1 MKVAAYARYSSENQR
16 EESIEAQLAAI
27 EEFCR
32 KEGHVIVATYIDRAM
47 SATTDNR
54 PEFLRMIDD
63 AKKGIFEA
71 VVVHKLDRFAR
82 NRYDSAI
89 YKRELKKAGVKLLS
103 VTEKLDDSPESVI
116 LESVLEGMAEY
127 YSKNLAREVM
137 KGLIENAKQAKFNG
151 GIPPLGY
158 DVDKE
163 TQKYV
168 INEKEAAIVRFIFD
182 LYLRDYSYSQI
193 IEELK
198 KKGYKTKRGGNFTK
212 NSLHDLLKNPIYA
225 GYYVY
230 GKGSKKKHR
239 YVDNEHKIIIPN
251 AVPPIISQEEYEK
264 VKAKMAQNA
273 RGPGRYKAVHEYIF
287 SGLLKC
293 GYCGDNLIGLQSGG
307 NQYYTCGKRK
317 RSGDCKG
324 TTISQR
330 KLEKIVFKKIA
341 EDIFSASKIDKIVD
355 EVYSIFNE
363 RIREQSARRQEIIE
377 QIRRLEKERQNLINA
392 IAAGFSLTGLKEKA
406 EEIEAS
412 LQHYN
417 DELSKLDEPVT
428 LSKEEIKKFLLAR
441 QEDLL
446 NAEDKKQ
453 ITREYIEKIIV
464 DDVNVE
470 VHFKIP
476 FLDTHTQKFVFCR
489 VAL

>member
-32 KEGHVIVATYIDRAM
+32 KEGHIIVATYIDRAM

-71 VVVHKLDRFAR
+71 VIVHKLDRFAR

-89 YKRELKKAGVKLLS
+89 YKRELKKAGVVLLS
-103 VTEKLDDSPESVI
+103 VTERLDDSPESII

-137 KGLIENAKQAKFNG
+137 KGLIENAKEAKFNG

-158 DVDKE
+158 DIDPATK
-163 TQKYV
+163 KYV
-168 INEKEAAIVRFIFD
+168 LNEKEAKIVRYIFD

-198 KKGYKTKRGGNFTK
+198 KKGYKTKRGRNFTK
-212 NSLHDLLKNPIYA
+212 NSLHDLLRNPIYA

-239 YVDNEHKIIIPN
+239 YVQNEQKIVIPN
-251 AVPPIISQEEYEK
+251 AVPAIITQAEYEK
-264 VKAKMAQNA
+264 VKEKMRQNA
-273 RGPGRYKAVHEYIF
+273 RGPGQYKAIHEYIF

-293 GYCGDNLIGLQSGG
+293 GYCGDNMIGMRSKNSL
-307 NQYYTCGKRK
+307 YYVCGKRK
-317 RSGDCKG
+317 RSHDCKG
-324 TTISQR
+324 TTISQ
-330 KLEKIVFKKIA
+330 KLLEKVVFQKIT
-341 EDIFSASKIDKIVD
+341 EDIFSPDKIDRIADK
-355 EVYSIFNE
+355 VYSILSE
-363 RIREQSARRQEIIE
+363 SMKEHSTRKEEIIE
-377 QIRRLEKERQNLINA
+377 QIRKLEKERQNIINA
-392 IAAGFSLTGLKEKA
+392 IAAGFSLAGLKEKA
-406 EEIEAS
+406 EEIETS
-412 LQHYN
+412 IRYYN
-417 DELSKLDEPVT
+417 DALNRLNEPIPV
-428 LSKEEIKKFLLAR
+428 SKEEVKEFLIMR
-441 QEDLL
+441 REKLL
-446 NAEDKKQ
+446 NADDKKR
-453 ITREYIEKIIV
+453 IAREYIEKIIV
-464 DDVNVE
+464 DDENIE
-470 VHFKIP
+470 VHFTMP
-476 FLDTHTQKFVFCR
+476 FLENHTQKFVFCR
-489 VAL
+489 VTL